1 MNSSI
6 SSAQVDYVDENSPQ
20 VTTKL
25 TLEKDDVY
33 CFYAEPDFDSGQL
46 KKFEGY
52 ILRET
57 TLEAHVYTMYKRVD
71 QKIKPVSTRMPP
83 EASVKRRIPK
93 DPLASLPEL
102 PFHAPDFV
110 PTAKL
115 TAERLASLE
124 VNEGFLS
131 PEEEKLFAHVMLL
144 NEKAL
149 AFEDLERGTLN
160 ESYFSDYVIPTIP
173 HKPWE
178 FRNMPIPP
186 GIMNQVLEVLKLKI
200 NAGVYE
206 PSESSYR
213 SRWFCVVKK
222 NGKLRIVHD
231 LQPLNKVSIR
241 DAGMLPVVNDFV
253 EGFAARQCYT
263 VFNLF
268 WGFNARRV
276 AKESRELTAFT
287 TPLGLLHI
295 TSLPTGYT
303 NSPSQFQKCMVF
315 ILQEEIPDYA
325 NIFIDDLA
333 IKGPQSQ
340 YLDDEGKPEL
350 LPENPGIRR
359 FIWDHAQDVHRIMH
373 HIALAGATFS
383 GSKTQICR
391 PKVLIIGQK
400 CNAEGRAPDDSKVKK
415 ILDWPVLKTP
425 KEVRSS

>member
-1 MNSSI
+1 VCYLRPYSVRTLR
-6 SSAQVDYVDENSPQ
+6 SA
-20 VTTKL
+20 
-25 TLEKDDVY
+25 
-33 CFYAEPDFDSGQL
+33 
-46 KKFEGY
+46 
-52 ILRET
+52 
-57 TLEAHVYTMYKRVD
+57 
-71 QKIKPVSTRMPP
+71 
-83 EASVKRRIPK
+83 
-93 DPLASLPEL
+93 
-102 PFHAPDFV
+102 
-110 PTAKL
+110 TA
-115 TAERLASLE
+115 
-124 VNEGFLS
+124 GFLS
-131 PEEEKLFAHVMLL
+131 LEEEKLFVHIMLL

-149 AFEDLERGTLN
+149 AFKDLERGTLN
-160 ESYFSDYVIPTIP
+160 ESYFSDYIIPTIP

-415 ILDWPVLKTP
+415 ILD
-425 KEVRSS
+425 